1 MVGFLLR
8 SSSALQLCRRPLP
21 SISGSRYKSTRTG
34 QRKNMGKKSRNNVP
48 AEDHLLLPAHSSAA
62 PIVDT
67 HTHLASTFA
76 AYKHKYPAGKCNTVY
91 EFLQHFY
98 KDKHVEAIVDVWC
111 EAPVQKLWR
120 EFADSALT
128 AEDRAGKWG
137 GTEYYFVMGVHPHE
151 ARHYNDE
158 IERDILEAMQH
169 PRCVGWGEMGLD
181 YHYDNSPR
189 EIQRDVFTRQLR
201 HAVRLGK
208 PLTIHT
214 READE
219 DTERILKAEV
229 PKDHRIHIHCFTDTP
244 DFGQR
249 LLDHFPNL
257 YIGVTGVVTFSTNED
272 TPNIIRRM
280 VGLPK
285 NTQAPAANSE
295 TAATIA
301 SPAAPTPDTSSSPL
315 RIILETDAPYMVP
328 TNVYSVLSGMKGRLP
343 LCHTAMIPWTADFVA
358 GILGEGW
365 DATRVMEIARENAR
379 KVYGI

>member
-1 MVGFLLR
+1 
-8 SSSALQLCRRPLP
+8 
-21 SISGSRYKSTRTG
+21 
-34 QRKNMGKKSRNNVP
+34 MGKKSRKNVP
-48 AEDHLLLPAHSSAA
+48 AEDHLLLPAHPTTA

-98 KDKHVEAIVDVWC
+98 NDKHVEAIVDVWC

-158 IERDILEAMQH
+158 VERDILEAMQH

-257 YIGVTGVVTFSTNED
+257 YIGVTGT
-272 TPNIIRRM
+272 
-280 VGLPK
+280 
-285 NTQAPAANSE
+285 TQAPAANSE

-301 SPAAPTPDTSSSPL
+301 SPAAPTPNTSSSPF

-358 GILGEGW
+358 GILGDGW

>member
-1 MVGFLLR
+1 
-8 SSSALQLCRRPLP
+8 
-21 SISGSRYKSTRTG
+21 
-34 QRKNMGKKSRNNVP
+34 MGKKSRNNVP
-48 AEDHLLLPAHSSAA
+48 AEEYLLLPAHASTA

-76 AYKHKYPAGKCNTVY
+76 AYRQKYPAAKCTTVF

-98 KDKHVEAIVDVWC
+98 AGRRVAAIVDVWC
-111 EAPVQKLWR
+111 EAPVQRLWR
-120 EFADSALT
+120 EFADSALA
-128 AEDRAGKWG
+128 AEDRTAKWG

-151 ARHYNDE
+151 AQHYNDE

-189 EIQRDVFTRQLR
+189 EVQREVFTRQLR

-229 PKDHRIHIHCFTDTP
+229 PQDHKIHIHCFTDTP
-244 DFGQR
+244 EFGLR

-280 VGLPK
+280 MGTSTGAQGAVS
-285 NTQAPAANSE
+285 APA
-295 TAATIA
+295 
-301 SPAAPTPDTSSSPL
+301 PTSSMAPL

-328 TNVYSVLSGMKGRLP
+328 TNIYGSLSGIKGRLP

-358 GILGEGW
+358 GILGDGW
-365 DATRVMEIARENAR
+365 DATRVMEVARENAR
-379 KVYGI
+379 TVYGI